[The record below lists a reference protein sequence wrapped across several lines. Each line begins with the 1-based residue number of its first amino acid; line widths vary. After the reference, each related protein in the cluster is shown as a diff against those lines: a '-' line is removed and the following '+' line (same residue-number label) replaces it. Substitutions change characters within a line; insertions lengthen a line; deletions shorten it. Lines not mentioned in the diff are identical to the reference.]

1 MKLFHWMAAAT
12 VASVGVAQAE
22 VPELLELV
30 PEAQGYEL
38 IAKFNPREYNSK
50 GYQINRSGGIS
61 GKFKRLGYLVKLT
74 DRAGKMTW
82 IFTAMDPFTA
92 NVGETVVPDPG
103 SFSFQT
109 YVDNLEVA
117 SNVEGVKNGKFEK
130 GNVEIWGNSYGGF
143 NAGNIPGAGNA
154 CDFGDS
160 MSRDGSYGSFQV
172 HNYLEKQT
180 CFAFNKFNAGGSCD
194 LGIGNAP
201 GQHPDWT
208 FTGSGNQYKDA
219 AIYVVGKFDDFQV
232 RGFVELDGNRAA
244 LVGRTD
250 KPPLTYAPGETMT
263 FTLQADYQ
271 GQKPDGEYFIRWR
284 RTGDDRQTASGQE
297 KVSDQP
303 LVIRTSLDKPGF
315 VRIYAT
321 LVDKF
326 GKSVNRRTP
335 AGGREALFFDGG
347 AAVQPEKL
355 TGTPEPADF
364 DAFWTKQKARL
375 AAVPVKYEMRKLPQ
389 SNAKVDV
396 YAVKIDC
403 AGPQSVTGYL
413 TVPVGAKDKSLPIT
427 VHYAGY
433 GYNPQRDKAPNGG
446 PVDRISLCINAH
458 GYKLNGDRAYYQK
471 FGETIRSNGKDYAFD
486 PIQNSDPE
494 KAYFNGMALRVMR
507 SLEFVKVL
515 PQWNNKELVVQGGSQ
530 GGLQAIWAAGLDPD
544 VTAARFGFPWC
555 CDLGGEKNFRRI
567 SGDWRI
573 EYVKAL
579 DYYDPINFAKRIK
592 CPVDITRVG
601 LGDYVCPPSGVT
613 VFYNNLKVPTT
624 IRYYQGS
631 THGYVPDTPE
641 IFVRQK

>member
-1 MKLFHWMAAAT
+1 MTAAPLF
-12 VASVGVAQAE
+12 S
-22 VPELLELV
+22 P
-30 PEAQGYEL
+30 
-38 IAKFNPREYNSK
+38 
-50 GYQINRSGGIS
+50 
-61 GKFKRLGYLVKLT
+61 
-74 DRAGKMTW
+74 
-82 IFTAMDPFTA
+82 
-92 NVGETVVPDPG
+92 
-103 SFSFQT
+103 
-109 YVDNLEVA
+109 
-117 SNVEGVKNGKFEK
+117 KN
-130 GNVEIWGNSYGGF
+130 
-143 NAGNIPGAGNA
+143 
-154 CDFGDS
+154 
-160 MSRDGSYGSFQV
+160 
-172 HNYLEKQT
+172 
-180 CFAFNKFNAGGSCD
+180 
-194 LGIGNAP
+194 
-201 GQHPDWT
+201 
-208 FTGSGNQYKDA
+208 
-219 AIYVVGKFDDFQV
+219 
-232 RGFVELDGNRAA
+232 
-244 LVGRTD
+244 
-250 KPPLTYAPGETMT
+250 
-263 FTLQADYQ
+263 
-271 GQKPDGEYFIRWR
+271 
-284 RTGDDRQTASGQE
+284 
-297 KVSDQP
+297 
-303 LVIRTSLDKPGF
+303 
-315 VRIYAT
+315 
-321 LVDKF
+321 
-326 GKSVNRRTP
+326 
-335 AGGREALFFDGG
+335 
-347 AAVQPEKL
+347 
-355 TGTPEPADF
+355 
-364 DAFWTKQKARL
+364 RL